1 MGHNKMGYRSLTI
14 KMLSDYSDDELKKE
28 IENIISSNEF
38 EYSID
43 KKSLDGRKKTD
54 IHWLI
59 RVSVSSIHIKD
70 GETPEVEELYIP
82 QVNTEK
88 TVIVVGSGPAG
99 FYSAYVLRLAGF
111 KVRLIEQ
118 GPEVFQRIKDVKLFH
133 KKRILNERSNYAFG
147 EGGAGTFSDGKLTSR
162 TKTIKLERNF
172 IFNEYIEAG
181 APEEIRYLSKP
192 HIGSNLLVKTAKNL
206 RHKFLNIGGE
216 MLFDTEMIGIN
227 LKDDKITSLETNK
240 GKMDADYFVIAS
252 GHSSYPVYEM
262 LIKAGVKFQTKPFA
276 IGNRVEHTQEVI
288 NNCMWRTTELPGV
301 KAADYALTFND
312 ASNPVYSFCMCP
324 GGNVVSAPPVKGVNL
339 VNGMSNYKRNYPFA
353 NSAIVAGL
361 DLNKQLN
368 KEVEPLEALN
378 WVMDLERKFY
388 DYVNGY
394 DAPAVKVA
402 DLLRN
407 KTTSIFPTSSY
418 PFDLKSADMND
429 LLPANI
435 VNSQKE
441 ALRKFN
447 KQMIGFDQ
455 GILMGLESRTSSP
468 IQASRSREGLCDGF
482 SNLYFVGEG
491 SGFSGGIV
499 SSGADGIKA
508 AIDIAN
514 REG

>member
-1 MGHNKMGYRSLTI
+1 MGYKSLTI
-14 KMLSDYSDDELKKE
+14 KMPTDYTEETLRYR
-28 IENIISSNEF
+28 IEKTISTTDF

-43 KKSLDGRKKTD
+43 KKSLDGRQKSN
-54 IHWLI
+54 IHWLL
-59 RVSVSSIHIKD
+59 RVSVSSKSINGGDELDSQELEIPHI
-70 GETPEVEELYIP
+70 
-82 QVNTEK
+82 NTEK
-88 TVIVVGSGPAG
+88 SAIVVGSGPAG
-99 FYSAYVLRLAGF
+99 FYSAYVLRKAGF

-162 TKTIKLERNF
+162 TKTIKLERKF

-181 APEEIRYLSKP
+181 APEEIRYLAKP

-206 RHKFLNIGGE
+206 RMKFLNLGGE
-216 MLFDTEMIGIN
+216 MLFDTEMTDIN
-227 LKDDKITSLETNK
+227 LNDGLVTSIETNK
-240 GKMDADYFVIAS
+240 GRMEADYFVIAS

-262 LIKAGVKFQTKPFA
+262 LIKSGVRFQTKPFA
-276 IGNRVEHTQEVI
+276 IGNRVEHTQDII
-288 NNCMWRTTELPGV
+288 NNAQWRTNELPGV

-324 GGNVVSAPPVKGVNL
+324 GGNVVSAPPTQGVNL

-368 KEVEPLEALN
+368 RNVEPLEALD
-378 WVMDLERKFY
+378 WVMNLERKFY
-388 DYVNGY
+388 DYVDGY

-402 DLLRN
+402 DFIN
-407 KTTSIFPTSSY
+407 GKTTSSFPASSY
-418 PFDLKSADMND
+418 PFDLKTADMND

-435 VNSQKE
+435 INSQKE

-447 KQMIGFDQ
+447 KQMMGFDQ

-468 IQASRSREGLCDGF
+468 IQADRSRDGLCDGF

-508 AIDIAN
+508 AIDIA
-514 REG
+514 RKEM

>member
-1 MGHNKMGYRSLTI
+1 MGFKSFTI
-14 KMLSDYSDDELKKE
+14 KMPTDYTEETLRHK
-28 IENIISSNEF
+28 IEKTISSVEF

-43 KKSLDGRKKTD
+43 KKSLDGRQKNN
-54 IHWLI
+54 IHWLLKI
-59 RVSVSSIHIKD
+59 SVSSKAING
-70 GETPEVEELYIP
+70 GEEPDTPELDIP
-82 QVNTEK
+82 IVNTNK
-88 TVIVVGSGPAG
+88 LAIVVGSGPAG
-99 FYSAYVLRLAGF
+99 FYSAYVLRKAGF
-111 KVRLIEQ
+111 RVRLIEQ

-133 KKRILNERSNYAFG
+133 KKRILNEKSNYAFG

-181 APEEIRYLSKP
+181 APEEIRYLAKP
-192 HIGSNLLVKTAKNL
+192 HIGSNLLVRTAKNL
-206 RHKFLNIGGE
+206 RMKFLNLGGE
-216 MLFDTEMIGIN
+216 MLFDTEMTDIN
-227 LKDDKITSLETNK
+227 LNNGIVTSIETNK
-240 GKMDADYFVIAS
+240 GQMEADYFVIAT

-262 LIKAGVKFQTKPFA
+262 LIKAGVIFQTKPFA
-276 IGNRVEHTQEVI
+276 IGNRVEHTQDII
-288 NNCMWRTTELPGV
+288 NNAQWSTNDLPGV

-324 GGNVVSAPPVKGVNL
+324 GGNVVSAPPAHGVNL

-361 DLNKQLN
+361 DLNKQL
-368 KEVEPLEALN
+368 KRDVQPLEALD
-378 WVMDLERKFY
+378 WVLNLERKFY
-388 DYVNGY
+388 DYVEGY
-394 DAPAVKVA
+394 DAPAIKVA
-402 DLLRN
+402 DFIN
-407 KTTSIFPTSSY
+407 GKTTAIFPESSY
-418 PFDLKSADMND
+418 PFDLKSADMSD

-435 VNSQKE
+435 INSQKE

-447 KQMIGFDQ
+447 KKMMGFDQ

-468 IQASRSREGLCDGF
+468 IQVDRTREGLCHGF

-508 AIDIAN
+508 AVDIA
-514 REG
+514 RQEI

>member
-1 MGHNKMGYRSLTI
+1 MGFKSFTI
-14 KMLSDYSDDELKKE
+14 KMPTDYTEETLRYE
-28 IENIISSNEF
+28 IGKNISTTEF

-43 KKSLDGRKKTD
+43 KKSLDGRQKSN

-59 RVSVSSIHIKD
+59 KVSVSSKMING
-70 GETPEVEELYIP
+70 GEEDASPELEIP
-82 QVNTEK
+82 KVNTEK
-88 TVIVVGSGPAG
+88 IVIVVGSGPAG

-111 KVRLIEQ
+111 RVRLIEQ
-118 GPEVFQRIKDVKLFH
+118 GPEVFQRVKDVKLFH

-192 HIGSNLLVKTAKNL
+192 HIGSNLLVKTARNL
-206 RHKFLNIGGE
+206 RAKFLGIGGE
-216 MLFDTEMIGIN
+216 MLFDTEMTDIN
-227 LKDDKITSLETNK
+227 LNNGTVTSIETNK
-240 GKMDADYFVIAS
+240 GQMEADYFVMAT

-262 LIKAGVKFQTKPFA
+262 LIKAGVIFQTKPFA
-276 IGNRVEHTQEVI
+276 IGNRVEHTQDII
-288 NNCMWRTTELPGV
+288 NNSQWRTDELPGV

-312 ASNPVYSFCMCP
+312 ASNPVYTFCMCP
-324 GGNVVSAPPVKGVNL
+324 GGNVVSAPPTHGVNL

-361 DLNKQLN
+361 DLNKQLGR
-368 KEVEPLEALN
+368 EVQPLEALD
-378 WVMDLERKFY
+378 WVLNLERNFY
-388 DYVNGY
+388 DYVGGY

-402 DLLRN
+402 DFIN
-407 KTTSIFPTSSY
+407 GKTTSTFPATSY
-418 PFDLKSADMND
+418 PFDLKTADMND

-447 KQMIGFDQ
+447 KQMLGFDQ

-468 IQASRSREGLCDGF
+468 IQADRSREGLCDGF

-508 AIDIAN
+508 AIDIA
-514 REG
+514 RKEM

>member
-1 MGHNKMGYRSLTI
+1 MGFKSFTI
-14 KMLSDYSDDELKKE
+14 KMPTDYTEDTLRYSIGKM
-28 IENIISSNEF
+28 ISTTEF

-43 KKSLDGRKKTD
+43 KKSLDGRQKNN

-59 RVSVSSIHIKD
+59 KISVSSKAIKG
-70 GETPEVEELYIP
+70 GEEFDSPELDIP
-82 QVNTEK
+82 KVNTDK
-88 TVIVVGSGPAG
+88 LAIVVGSGPAG
-99 FYSAYVLRLAGF
+99 FYSAYVLRKAGF
-111 KVRLIEQ
+111 RVRLIEQ

-192 HIGSNLLVKTAKNL
+192 HIGSNLLVRTAKNL
-206 RHKFLNIGGE
+206 RMKFIDLGGE
-216 MLFDTEMIGIN
+216 MLFDTEMTDIN
-227 LKDDKITSLETNK
+227 LNDGIVTSIETNK
-240 GKMDADYFVIAS
+240 GQMEADYFVIAT

-262 LIKAGVKFQTKPFA
+262 LIKAGVVFQTKPFA
-276 IGNRVEHTQEVI
+276 IGNRVEHTQDII
-288 NNCMWRTTELPGV
+288 NSAQWRTKELPGV

-312 ASNPVYSFCMCP
+312 ASNPVYTFCMCP
-324 GGNVVSAPPVKGVNL
+324 GGNVVSAPPTHGVNL

-361 DLNKQLN
+361 DLKKQLGR
-368 KEVEPLEALN
+368 EVQPLEALD
-378 WVMDLERKFY
+378 WVMNLERKFY
-388 DYVNGY
+388 NYVDGY

-402 DLLRN
+402 DFIN
-407 KTTSIFPTSSY
+407 GKTTSIFPESSY
-418 PFDLKSADMND
+418 PFDLRTADMAD

-435 VNSQKE
+435 INSQKE

-447 KQMIGFDQ
+447 KQMKGFDQ

-468 IQASRSREGLCDGF
+468 IQADRSREGLCDGF
-482 SNLYFVGEG
+482 INLYFVGEG

-508 AIDIAN
+508 AIDIA
-514 REG
+514 RKEA

>member
-1 MGHNKMGYRSLTI
+1 MGFKSFTI
-14 KMLSDYSDDELKKE
+14 KMPTDYTEDTLRYS
-28 IENIISSNEF
+28 IEKMISTREF

-43 KKSLDGRKKTD
+43 KKSLDGRQKNN

-59 RVSVSSIHIKD
+59 KISVSSKAIKG
-70 GETPEVEELYIP
+70 GEEFDSPELDIP
-82 QVNTEK
+82 KVNTDK
-88 TVIVVGSGPAG
+88 LAIVVGSGPAG
-99 FYSAYVLRLAGF
+99 FYSAYVLRKAGF
-111 KVRLIEQ
+111 RVRLIEQ

-192 HIGSNLLVKTAKNL
+192 HIGSNLLVRTAKNL
-206 RHKFLNIGGE
+206 RMKLLELGGE
-216 MLFDTEMIGIN
+216 MLFDTEMTDIN
-227 LKDDKITSLETNK
+227 LNNGIVTSIETNK
-240 GKMDADYFVIAS
+240 GQMVADYFVIAT

-262 LIKAGVKFQTKPFA
+262 LIKAGVIFQTKPFA
-276 IGNRVEHTQEVI
+276 IGNRVEHTQDII
-288 NNCMWRTTELPGV
+288 NSAQWRTKELPGV

-312 ASNPVYSFCMCP
+312 ASNPVYTFCMCP
-324 GGNVVSAPPVKGVNL
+324 GGNVVSAPPTHGVNL

-361 DLNKQLN
+361 DLKKQLDRD
-368 KEVEPLEALN
+368 VEPLEALD
-378 WVMDLERKFY
+378 WVMNLERKFY
-388 DYVNGY
+388 DYVDGY
-394 DAPAVKVA
+394 DAPAVKVS
-402 DLLRN
+402 DFIN
-407 KTTSIFPTSSY
+407 GKTTVTFPESSY
-418 PFDLKSADMND
+418 PFDLKSADMAD

-435 VNSQKE
+435 INSQKE

-447 KQMIGFDQ
+447 KQMMGFDQ

-468 IQASRSREGLCDGF
+468 IQADRSREGLCDGF

-508 AIDIAN
+508 AIDIA
-514 REG
+514 RKEA

>member
-1 MGHNKMGYRSLTI
+1 MGYRELSLQ
-14 KMLSDYSDDELKKE
+14 MSSDYTDDELRKK
-28 IENIISSNEF
+28 IQKVLSTDEF
-38 EYSID
+38 EYNIE
-43 KKSLDGRKKTD
+43 KKSLDGRKKTN
-54 IHWLI
+54 IHWLV
-59 RVSVSSIHIKD
+59 RVGVSSKHIKSTD
-70 GETPEVEELYIP
+70 EPDNQNLEIP
-82 QVNTEK
+82 KVNSDK
-88 TVIVVGSGPAG
+88 LVIVVGSGPAG

-162 TKTIKLERNF
+162 TKTIKLERKF

-181 APEEIRYLSKP
+181 APEEIRYLAKP

-206 RHKFLNIGGE
+206 RNKFLNIGGE
-216 MLFDTEMIGIN
+216 MLFDTEMIDIN
-227 LKDDKITSLETNK
+227 LLDGKVISLETNK
-240 GKMDADYFVIAS
+240 GKMEADYFVIAS

-276 IGNRVEHTQEVI
+276 IGNRVEHTQEII
-288 NNCMWRTTELPGV
+288 NNCMWRAKEIPGV

-339 VNGMSNYKRNYPFA
+339 VNGMSNYKRNYPYA

-368 KEVEPLEALN
+368 REVEPLEALN
-378 WVMDLERKFY
+378 WVMNLESKFY
-388 DYVNGY
+388 NYVNGY

-407 KTTSIFPTSSY
+407 KTTSIFPASSY
-418 PFDLKSADMND
+418 PFYLKSADMND

-441 ALRKFN
+441 ALRKFS

-468 IQASRSREGLCDGF
+468 IQACRSREGLCDGF
-482 SNLYFVGEG
+482 NNLYFVGEG

-514 REG
+514 REGG

>member
-1 MGHNKMGYRSLTI
+1 MGFKSFTLKMPT
-14 KMLSDYSDDELKKE
+14 DYTEDTLRHK
-28 IENIISSNEF
+28 IEKTISSTEF

-43 KKSLDGRKKTD
+43 KKSLDGRQKNN

-59 RVSVSSIHIKD
+59 QVSVSSKSINGNEEPD
-70 GETPEVEELYIP
+70 TPELDIP
-82 QVNTEK
+82 KINTDK
-88 TVIVVGSGPAG
+88 LVIVVGSGPAG

-111 KVRLIEQ
+111 RVRLIEQ
-118 GPEVFQRIKDVKLFH
+118 GPEVFQRITDVKLFH

-162 TKTIKLERNF
+162 TKTIKLERKF

-181 APEEIRYLSKP
+181 APEEIRYLAKP
-192 HIGSNLLVKTAKNL
+192 HIGSNLLVKTARNL
-206 RHKFLNIGGE
+206 RAKFLGIGGE
-216 MLFDTEMIGIN
+216 MLFDTEMTDIN
-227 LKDDKITSLETNK
+227 LSNGVVTSIETNV
-240 GKMDADYFVIAS
+240 GQMEADYFVMAT

-262 LIKAGVKFQTKPFA
+262 LIKAGVRFQTKPFA
-276 IGNRVEHTQEVI
+276 IGNRVEHTQDII
-288 NNCMWRTTELPGV
+288 NNAQWRTKELPGV
-301 KAADYALTFND
+301 KAAEYAVTFND

-324 GGNVVSAPPVKGVNL
+324 GGNVVSAPPTNGVNL
-339 VNGMSNYKRNYPFA
+339 VNGMSNYKRNFPFA

-361 DLNKQLN
+361 DLNKQLGH
-368 KEVEPLEALN
+368 EVQPLEALD
-378 WVMDLERKFY
+378 WVLDLERKFY
-388 DYVNGY
+388 DYVGGY

-402 DLLRN
+402 DFIN
-407 KTTSIFPTSSY
+407 GKTTSVFPESSY
-418 PFDLKSADMND
+418 PFDLKTADMND

-435 VNSQKE
+435 INSQKE

-468 IQASRSREGLCDGF
+468 IQADRSKDGLCDGF

-491 SGFSGGIV
+491 SGFSGGII

-508 AIDIAN
+508 AIDIA
-514 REG
+514 RKEM